1 MNEVIMLYGAKP
13 LEVLAAVSERNIPV
27 LMSYQTQRRWQ
38 LARVVLG
45 QVDQWCF
52 EAIIS
57 PRRKMQAIELEVGQ
71 SVGMSLQYGY
81 GGGYDRFVFDT
92 EVIAVETSRDPM
104 NGGAI
109 IFAIPEEVEL
119 VQRRSYVRVAVPEGA
134 DVNVD
139 LANRCCGDI
148 DDGDGFDLAWSGR
161 LVDISAGG
169 LAVAIDSSERGDF
182 ARGQMLGVC
191 FTPMSGETSL
201 AFSAHVKSILPTVD
215 NTNVC
220 LGLEMIGLEA
230 SPEGRLI
237 LQRLCNVV
245 DQYSQISQL
254 QGREE
259 GL

>member
-1 MNEVIMLYGAKP
+1 MLYGTKP
-13 LEVLAAVSERNIPV
+13 REVLEAVSERNIPV
-27 LMSYQTQRRWQ
+27 LMSYQAQRRWQ
-38 LARVVLG
+38 LARVLLG

-52 EAIIS
+52 EATIS
-57 PRRKMQAIELEVGQ
+57 PRRKLRAVELEVGQ

-92 EVIAVETSRDPM
+92 KVIAVETSRDPM
-104 NGGAI
+104 DGRAI

-119 VQRRSYVRVAVPEGA
+119 VQRRSYVRVAAPAGT

-139 LANRCCGDI
+139 LVRRC
-148 DDGDGFDLAWSGR
+148 DGDVDDADGVDLAWSGR

-169 LAVAIDSSERGDF
+169 LQVAIDSSEKGDF
-182 ARGQMLGVC
+182 ARGQVLGVR
-191 FTPMSGETSL
+191 FTPMSYETPL
-201 AFSAHVKSILPTVD
+201 AFSARVKSILPTAD

-220 LGLEMIGLEA
+220 IGLEMIGLEA

-245 DQYSQISQL
+245 DQYLQIGQS

-259 GL
+259 GI